1 MIKTNKDVDQYFWV
15 NLEDFKQKFNNDN
28 FVFLL
33 LSCKQY
39 QSLFPDKINK
49 KNSHQTEIDYL
60 VWVYENYLKK
70 NIYNMWID
78 NKDYVKLFELLQ
90 GISHNKNALTL
101 IYNDYEA
108 LIWEHTVVINR
119 QNEIDNYVA
128 VNILQCMENNLSIL
142 FGEDSEIIWN
152 EKNQQE
158 IEKKIESMCSI
169 VRDILYKSLDI
180 TDKEKNYINSI
191 IDKSIETTLDKIVDI
206 QEIDKHTV
214 KIAKKLF

>member
-1 MIKTNKDVDQYFWV
+1 M
-15 NLEDFKQKFNNDN
+15 N
-28 FVFLL
+28 F
-33 LSCKQY
+33 
-39 QSLFPDKINK
+39 
-49 KNSHQTEIDYL
+49 
-60 VWVYENYLKK
+60 
-70 NIYNMWID
+70 
-78 NKDYVKLFELLQ
+78 LQ

-142 FGEDSEIIWN
+142 FWEDSETIWN

-180 TDKEKNYINSI
+180 TDKEKLY
-191 IDKSIETTLDKIVDI
+191 
-206 QEIDKHTV
+206 
-214 KIAKKLF
+214 